1 MVREDTFEHAHQYLA
16 GLTDEELKMRFW
28 NLAEEL
34 VDPLVDLAR
43 THTSPSIE
51 RSVLMRMGI
60 DSPTCVAVVSECEKR
75 GLLGHGAGHVVLV
88 VMQALDLDAPA
99 AAFRLADGD
108 AEAWGVVDAKWGAA
122 R

>member
-1 MVREDTFEHAHQYLA
+1 MAREDTFAEARKHLA
-16 GLTDEELKMRFW
+16 GLTDAELEARFW
-28 NLAEEL
+28 EL
-34 VDPLVDLAR
+34 SRRCVDPLVELAR

-60 DSPTCVAVVSECEKR
+60 DSPTCRAVVSECEAR

-88 VMQALDLDAPA
+88 AMKAWGTDAPA
-99 AAFRLADGD
+99 AAARLAAGEGWDL
-108 AEAWGVVDAKWGAA
+108 AEAKWGGA